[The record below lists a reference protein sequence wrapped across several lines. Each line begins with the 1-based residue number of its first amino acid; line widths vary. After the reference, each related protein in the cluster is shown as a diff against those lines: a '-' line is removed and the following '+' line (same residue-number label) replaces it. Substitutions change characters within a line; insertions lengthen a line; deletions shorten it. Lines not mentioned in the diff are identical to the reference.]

1 MQGVCTVLRE
11 YEGSKKLRA
20 GAPLLQNSTAR
31 SCKKKLLPL
40 MDRSSLTLERVW
52 GNVGGV
58 EHLARRLPHHD
69 LCFCLCEDVFVWRL
83 SCVSVFSPEEKLVGG
98 DKKGVKPSGV

>member
-1 MQGVCTVLRE
+1 
-11 YEGSKKLRA
+11 
-20 GAPLLQNSTAR
+20 
-31 SCKKKLLPL
+31 

-58 EHLARRLPHHD
+58 EHRARRLPHD
-69 LCFCLCEDVFVWRL
+69 DPCFRLYEDVFVCRL
-83 SCVSVFSPEEKLVGG
+83 SCVFVFSPEEKLVGG